1 MVDDSKTEGQSAPI
15 VVQRMYEATLWLIPK
30 AMRFPRAHR
39 FTVGDRIVNHSL
51 DLLETLASAA
61 YSTQRGPLLEHAN
74 QRVNGLRFLLRLAKD
89 LQLLSTESYGHAAGL
104 LEEIGRMTGGW
115 QKSLTTVRK

>member
-1 MVDDSKTEGQSAPI
+1 MPDQSKTDPPGPPI
-15 VVQRMYEATLWLIPK
+15 VVQRVYEAALWLIPK

-51 DLLETLASAA
+51 DLLETLAAAA
-61 YSTQRGPLLEHAN
+61 YSPQRGPLLERAN

-89 LQLLSTESYGHAAGL
+89 LKLLSVDAYGHAAEL

-115 QKSLTTVRK
+115 QKSLAVRK